1 MHMGEV
7 DLLFQRVNAK
17 NLQSRSKAWAA
28 AQSLAEAA
36 AADAD
41 EIAAMIA
48 EESGGV
54 SRRAS
59 EEDYGGSIDCMG
71 QRL

>member
-1 MHMGEV
+1 MAGLVIPGTPNGCKTMHMGEV

-17 NLQSRSKAWAA
+17 NLVSRSKAWAA
-28 AQSLAEAA
+28 AQGLAEAA

-48 EESGGV
+48 EESGGK
-54 SRRAS
+54 
-59 EEDYGGSIDCMG
+59 G
-71 QRL
+71 